1 MNATGLM
8 LAIAG
13 AALLSGCGGRAEM
26 AAPAA
31 PTASPSWRTIATAAD
46 RTRLRNWRE
55 TWMQALAKA
64 RAGGKGA
71 QIAAQGVL
79 LQPDAALA
87 DPAPAP
93 GDYRCRVIKVGAQAP
108 GGLDYVAYPPFR
120 CRVAMEGD
128 ILSLTKV
135 DGSQRPVGLL
145 FPADSQ
151 RMIFLGTM
159 MLGDERMALDYG
171 RDPERD
177 MAGALE
183 RVGPQRWRLVLPRPR
198 WESLLDVVELVPA

>member
-1 MNATGLM
+1 M
-8 LAIAG
+8 
-13 AALLSGCGGRAEM
+13 ALLASCGGRDRVAE
-26 AAPAA
+26 APRPPA
-31 PTASPSWRTIATAAD
+31 ASPSWRTIATDAD
-46 RTRLRNWRE
+46 RTRIRNWRE

-71 QIAAQGVL
+71 ELAAQGVL

-87 DPAPAP
+87 NPAPPA
-93 GDYRCRVIKVGAQAP
+93 GDYRCRTLKIGAQGA

-120 CRVAMEGD
+120 CRIAVEGD
-128 ILSLTKV
+128 VLSLTKV

-159 MLGDERMALDYG
+159 MLGDERMALNYG
-171 RDPERD
+171 RDLERD
-177 MAGALE
+177 MAGAFE
-183 RVGPQRWRLVLPRPR
+183 RVGPHRWRLVLPRPR
-198 WESLLDVVELVPA
+198 WESLLDVMELVPA